1 MRKSIAPE
9 QIART
14 ILILRGQRVLQ
25 DSELAALYGVSTKR
39 FNEQVRRNR
48 KRFPADFMFQLT
60 AEETSSLRSQF
71 ATLET
76 SRGRHRKYSPYME
89 EISSLRS
96 QIATLKS
103 GRGQHRKYLPY
114 VFTEHGAI
122 MAATI
127 LNSPRAIE
135 MSVYVVR
142 AFVQLREML
151 ASNKELARRFA
162 QLETRLDKKLT
173 THDEAIAAIL
183 AAIRLLMHPPVPK
196 RRPIGFTADLREK
209 V

>member
-9 QIART
+9 QIASA

-39 FNEQVRRNR
+39 FNQQVRRNR
-48 KRFPADFMFQLT
+48 KRFPADFMFQLS
-60 AEETSSLRSQF
+60 AEET
-71 ATLET
+71 
-76 SRGRHRKYSPYME
+76 
-89 EISSLRS
+89 SSLRS
-96 QIATLKS
+96 QIATLKA

-173 THDEAIAAIL
+173 IHDEAIAAIL
-183 AAIRLLMHPPVPK
+183 AAIRQLMHPPIPK
-196 RRPIGFTADLREK
+196 RRPIGFTADLRDK